1 MADALAFLMAIILG
15 TEEIAVS
22 KSKIFFSSETKG
34 LGHLT
39 TYDRD
44 LRQGLSVQLPSCPH
58 GMQYTLNEAHPAV
71 YPKPLSLTLWHRY
84 LEHENQS
91 RIAETWE
98 SALSKLFFLIINLSP
113 CSRSLNQIIGMGYE
127 TDNSSKLTI
136 AKPQSI
142 YRYYIYFP
150 KNYYLCFLNEGKL
163 KLLPNIFSIG
173 ISSQNFWQSLIIF
186 SLFKMFY

>member
-1 MADALAFLMAIILG
+1 
-15 TEEIAVS
+15 
-22 KSKIFFSSETKG
+22 
-34 LGHLT
+34 
-39 TYDRD
+39 
-44 LRQGLSVQLPSCPH
+44 
-58 GMQYTLNEAHPAV
+58 
-71 YPKPLSLTLWHRY
+71 
-84 LEHENQS
+84 
-91 RIAETWE
+91 
-98 SALSKLFFLIINLSP
+98 
-113 CSRSLNQIIGMGYE
+113 MGYE